1 MYEYKTELLDSRV
14 KWGFN
19 DSADE
24 TDIAKLDEFLNRKAK
39 DGWEL
44 VTYSYMTNAF
54 GFKSVF
60 AITFKRKVV
69 KE

>member
-1 MYEYKTELLDSRV
+1 MDEYKTELLDSRL

-24 TDIAKLDEFLNRKAK
+24 KDIEKLDELLNQIAEE
-39 DGWEL
+39 GWEL

-54 GFKSVF
+54 GVKSAF
-60 AITFKRKVV
+60 AITFKRK
-69 KE
+69 K

>member
-1 MYEYKTELLDSRV
+1 MYEYKTELLDSRL

-24 TDIAKLDEFLNRKAK
+24 KDIEKLDELLNQRAEE
-39 DGWEL
+39 GWEL

-54 GFKSVF
+54 GVKSAF
-60 AITFKRKVV
+60 AITFKRK
-69 KE
+69 K

>member
-1 MYEYKTELLDSRV
+1 MFEYKTVLLDSRS

-24 TDIAKLDEFLNRKAK
+24 KDVEKLDALLNEKATE
-39 DGWEL
+39 GWEL

-54 GFKSVF
+54 GVKSTF
-60 AITFKRKVV
+60 AITFRRK
-69 KE
+69 K

>member
-1 MYEYKTELLDSRV
+1 MFEYKTELLDSRS

-24 TDIAKLDEFLNRKAK
+24 KDVEKLDEFLNKRASE
-39 DGWEL
+39 GWEL

-54 GFKSVF
+54 GVKSTF
-60 AITFKRKVV
+60 AITFRRK
-69 KE
+69 KYC

>member
-1 MYEYKTELLDSRV
+1 MYEYKTELLDSRL

-24 TDIAKLDEFLNRKAK
+24 KDIEKLDELLNQIAEE
-39 DGWEL
+39 GWEL

-54 GFKSVF
+54 GVKSAF
-60 AITFKRKVV
+60 AITFKRK
-69 KE
+69 K